1 MSSIQVTSGQPPT
14 APPLPTTPLPPPPCR
29 GFLAIANRLIV
40 GPILKTLVF
49 STTPEV
55 TRAWVD
61 SICADWAF
69 TSIIPAVRLG
79 YRVEPLRLG
88 GCTVSLS
95 YGGVPGYWLLGIAY
109 VAASPIRPLT
119 LPASL
124 TPCLSLSPSPLL
136 QHFTAPIP
144 ATPSDFRAAFSFV
157 YEPQLSAERAA
168 AAAAASGATPA
179 APSASAGK
187 DVDRDESANPA
198 KVLDGLLLGLLGG
211 LRGSGGA
218 GGKQQPTEVRGGV
231 AYPAEDIA
239 ALNAAKRFLV
249 NVSGRGGPWSP
260 SGFQEC

>member
-1 MSSIQVTSGQPPT
+1 MRQQ
-14 APPLPTTPLPPPPCR
+14 APFVP
-29 GFLAIANRLIV
+29 
-40 GPILKTLVF
+40 
-49 STTPEV
+49 SH
-55 TRAWVD
+55 
-61 SICADWAF
+61 
-69 TSIIPAVRLG
+69 
-79 YRVEPLRLG
+79 
-88 GCTVSLS
+88 SL
-95 YGGVPGYWLLGIAY
+95 
-109 VAASPIRPLT
+109 PLT

-124 TPCLSLSPSPLL
+124 SPLPLL

-168 AAAAASGATPA
+168 AAAAASGAAPA

-249 NVSGRGGPWSP
+249 NVSGRGGPQSFN
-260 SGFQEC
+260 GLQECWQAVILAGAHGTARPAGCEGLCRTLHSSAAPAYHTHPLLPNRCAGGRREQVSRRMPASAG